1 MHEERTLDSF
11 PAGLVPHSVAIHSVA
26 QKDIALQRDP
36 LASVIEFMCGEPG
49 LLGIAM
55 ANCSSGWMSV
65 MVVLKYRFITDYA
78 KIPSCTLPAVSV
90 RRKSRPEYR

>member
-11 PAGLVPHSVAIHSVA
+11 PAGLVPHSVGIHSVA

-55 ANCSSGWMSV
+55 VNCFQRLDVRDGS
-65 MVVLKYRFITDYA
+65 LTDYA
-78 KIPSCTLPAVSV
+78 KIPS
-90 RRKSRPEYR
+90 